1 MESTP
6 NHYIKTSSNQ
16 DLLNQGKNNFI
27 NKLYLDPIDNMSN
40 KLIKAKSK
48 GYRLKTDQSKSNDVP
63 ITLPNM
69 LVPQTNIPKKSKPIV
84 QGNVIIQ
91 NWETIKN
98 VPEDIGELIHYPFL
112 VDRNKFQNNRNRL
125 ACVSTDKKLLHD
137 KDKIRKDGE
146 NLVRQIYK
154 NKNGH
159 NLALSVS
166 KETKFTTE
174 NNYITCRTEQTE
186 KILKLLRIE

>member
-69 LVPQTNIPKKSKPIV
+69 LVPQTNIPKKAS
-84 QGNVIIQ
+84 Q
-91 NWETIKN
+91 
-98 VPEDIGELIHYPFL
+98 
-112 VDRNKFQNNRNRL
+112 
-125 ACVSTDKKLLHD
+125 
-137 KDKIRKDGE
+137 
-146 NLVRQIYK
+146 
-154 NKNGH
+154 
-159 NLALSVS
+159 
-166 KETKFTTE
+166 
-174 NNYITCRTEQTE
+174 
-186 KILKLLRIE
+186 